1 MTSRRVDL
9 PPPWETRA
17 DWLRPPPPPRTAVPN
32 PYTLLGVPVDASQER
47 IRQAYELEV
56 NRAHR
61 AGATRHA
68 VELSKAYD
76 TLSVAS
82 CRALYDRHG
91 LAAVRERSPGA
102 VRPPTPWRIAKQQ
115 PVAVQP
121 ALARRGPR
129 HKPLLLMFAIGIVV
143 GLIVAANSLR
153 LTVGTGPTPVG
164 ALVPQQQILCPTTAN
179 GVGYVYTA
187 SVTSAPSC
195 SNGATPRVVG

>member
-1 MTSRRVDL
+1 MTSRRVDE

-17 DWLRPPPPPRTAVPN
+17 DWLHTAPPTRTTVPN

-47 IRQAYELEV
+47 IRRAYELEV

-76 TLSVAS
+76 TLSVPS

-102 VRPPTPWRIAKQQ
+102 LRPPTPWRIAKHQ
-115 PVAVQP
+115 PIAVQP
-121 ALARRGPR
+121 AVARRGPR
-129 HKPLLLMFAIGIVV
+129 NKPLLLMFSIGILV
-143 GLIVAANSLR
+143 GLIVAAYFLR
-153 LTVGTGPTPVG
+153 LTVGTGPTPAG
-164 ALVPQQQILCPTTAN
+164 ALVPQHQILCPTTAH
-179 GVGYVYTA
+179 GVGYVYSA
-187 SVTSAPSC
+187 SVTSVPYC
-195 SNGATPRVVG
+195 SNGAAPHVLG